1 MDASMVM
8 GTLQASRSP
17 EHLVP
22 EPEATSQHGQVQIN
36 GNSAW
41 HSVSLAGSRRR
52 PKQNAERVLGENTD
66 QRGLGGEEPNT

>member
-1 MDASMVM
+1 MKYSVLNKCQGKDYF
-8 GTLQASRSP
+8 
-17 EHLVP
+17 
-22 EPEATSQHGQVQIN
+22 QIN